1 MLEGLLIDEKF
12 AEELAA
18 LVRHV
23 RKNGLW
29 DSRQLLVTDS
39 LLYRTI
45 LVKNTSAF
53 EIPPWGCMEVEGI
66 ANEDGQAYVKV
77 KRPTAAVG
85 SVSYLFN
92 SDRTIE
98 ASTGNPYGVAQRGP
112 IVRMLTDGSAITLH
126 ATWQPSIGTFEV
138 KPGGFPFTAIGTDD
152 VDTDIMKGVTNE
164 SQVIPSV
171 IHFKSQGGGIPAISG
186 STMGSA
192 TCDRYVS
199 SSGGVLSDSGTDVTI
214 YNTAA
219 AFAAT
224 KFGIAAMNDAGLW
237 VAIVEAC

>member
-1 MLEGLLIDEKF
+1 MPEGFLLDEKF

-18 LVRHV
+18 LIRHV

-29 DSRQLLVTDS
+29 DARQSLVTDS
-39 LLYRTI
+39 LLFRTI

-92 SDRTIE
+92 SDRAIE

-112 IVRMLTDGSAITLH
+112 IVRMLTDGSSVTIH

-138 KPGGFPFTAIGTDD
+138 KPGGFPFIAIGTDD
-152 VDTDIMKGVTNE
+152 VDTDVMKGMFNTPALIHVKTKAACAARNDATGAMA
-164 SQVIPSV
+164 SV
-171 IHFKSQGGGIPAISG
+171 S
-186 STMGSA
+186 
-192 TCDRYVS
+192 CDRYITAT
-199 SSGGVLSDSGTDVTI
+199 DGTQT
-214 YNTAA
+214 
-219 AFAAT
+219 
-224 KFGIAAMNDAGLW
+224 DAGYDIDVFNPGGPVGSGKWGTVL
-237 VAIVEAC
+237 INEAGQYEFVVVKCS